1 MFKLRSIWLTLLIC
15 VCTGLLVAQERFPL
29 RPIAVIVPYQAG
41 GSTEVFT
48 RLVSEELAVL
58 LRQPVIIEPKPGASG
73 SIGARFVSV
82 AKPDGYTLLANT
94 PQQIMYDA
102 MFRNLPF
109 ETTKDFK
116 PVGLLGSAPLL
127 VVTAASSPYKSFRDV
142 LEAAKTRT
150 VTYASGATG
159 SLPHLT
165 GERIALQGNLKM
177 THIPFP
183 GAAPALVNVLGG
195 HVDLLYSSATIVLP
209 QIKSGKLRALAVTT
223 RERMADLPDVPTIGE
238 SGLTGFD
245 VTSWYGL
252 WAPKETPEAI
262 VKLLNE
268 ALRTASQSPAL
279 RKRMTD
285 MSASPGALT
294 SEQFANFI
302 ERERQVWMTVI
313 RNAGLKPEQ

>member
-1 MFKLRSIWLTLLIC
+1 
-15 VCTGLLVAQERFPL
+15 
-29 RPIAVIVPYQAG
+29 
-41 GSTEVFT
+41 
-48 RLVSEELAVL
+48 
-58 LRQPVIIEPKPGASG
+58 
-73 SIGARFVSV
+73 
-82 AKPDGYTLLANT
+82 
-94 PQQIMYDA
+94 
-102 MFRNLPF
+102 
-109 ETTKDFK
+109 
-116 PVGLLGSAPLL
+116 
-127 VVTAASSPYKSFRDV
+127 
-142 LEAAKTRT
+142 
-150 VTYASGATG
+150 
-159 SLPHLT
+159 
-165 GERIALQGNLKM
+165 
-177 THIPFP
+177 
-183 GAAPALVNVLGG
+183 
-195 HVDLLYSSATIVLP
+195 
-209 QIKSGKLRALAVTT
+209 
-223 RERMADLPDVPTIGE
+223 MADLPDVPTIGE